1 MERISSLS
9 SRIAERIAEREGI
22 DPVELSPPLYEV
34 LDVEQ
39 VARLVTKSNAD
50 VRVEFTYLG
59 YRVAIEDPNEL
70 VITERRTG
78 DGTEPQ
84 QAAGSSID

>member
-9 SRIAERIAEREGI
+9 SRVAERIAEREGT
-22 DPVELSPPLYEV
+22 DPAELTPPLYEV

-39 VARLVTKSNAD
+39 VDRLVTTSNAD

-59 YRVAIEDPNEL
+59 YQVAIEDQGEL
-70 VITERRTG
+70 EITERQTD

-84 QAAGSSID
+84 PAPEFSVD

>member
-9 SRIAERIAEREGI
+9 SRVAERIAEREGI
-22 DPVELSPPLYEV
+22 DPVELTPPLYEV

-39 VARLVTKSNAD
+39 VARLVTKSNTD

-59 YRVAIEDPNEL
+59 YRVAIEDQGEL
-70 VITERRTG
+70 VITERWTG